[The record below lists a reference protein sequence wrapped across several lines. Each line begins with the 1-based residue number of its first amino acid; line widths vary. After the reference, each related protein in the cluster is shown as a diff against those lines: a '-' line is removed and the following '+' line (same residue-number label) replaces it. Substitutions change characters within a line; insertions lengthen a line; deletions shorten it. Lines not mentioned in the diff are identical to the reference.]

1 MQKLL
6 ILILIIGVIALF
18 SGCIKQPTAEEKAE
32 EKPPV
37 AEEITPTETTEEQ
50 QTLEDLNT
58 GLEEIEDYTAEETT
72 LEDTNLESLLD
83 VLE

>member
-6 ILILIIGVIALF
+6 ILILLIGVIALF
-18 SGCIKQPTAEEKAE
+18 SGCVKQPTPEQKAE
-32 EKPPV
+32 EKKP
-37 AEEITPTETTEEQ
+37 AEEITPAETTEEQ